1 MSIAT
6 LLLLGLVT
14 MRLGLATAGPVLSSK
29 PTPPRT
35 GCHIG
40 IFQSLS
46 LRELEVSKKGKDAL
60 VRCCYHNGLPSIFPT
75 GMKTAAWH
83 CGLTSDLLLP
93 ARFESP
99 SDDLSTLSVIKSP
112 QTLPPGQESL
122 LLLRTGPCLSVWANL
137 CLSLQEERLLWKA
150 AAVQSSTSPF
160 PSSQK
165 LEAR

>member
-1 MSIAT
+1 MSMAT

-14 MRLGLATAGPVLSSK
+14 MMLGLAAAGPVLPSK

-35 GCHIG
+35 GCRIG

-46 LRELEVSKKGKDAL
+46 LWELEVSKKGKDAL

-75 GMKTAAWH
+75 GMRMAAWH

-93 ARFESP
+93 ARLESP
-99 SDDLSTLSVIKSP
+99 SYDLSLLSVMKSP

-137 CLSLQEERLLWKA
+137 CLSLQEERLLWKD
-150 AAVQSSTSPF
+150 VQSSTSPF